1 MTEFVKIKVVY
12 MASNQI
18 DNYGP
23 ESTRFFTFYD
33 SKDEKNWQG
42 RHDIEKNTWVGRVT
56 GTTDLFFWP
65 YPT

>member
-23 ESTRFFTFYD
+23 ESTRFFIFYD
-33 SKDEKNWQG
+33 SKDEK
-42 RHDIEKNTWVGRVT
+42 KLVGSA
-56 GTTDLFFWP
+56 
-65 YPT
+65 